1 MSADL
6 SNLTGKE
13 RVFSDT
19 QLIVTKTDPKGIITY
34 ANELFVEVS
43 GFSEGEL
50 IGQPHNMIRHPDMP
64 RCVFKLL
71 WARIS
76 SGKEIYAYVVNRSKN
91 GDHYWV
97 LAHVTPSYG
106 DNREITGFH
115 SSRRAPNRKALEAII
130 PLYKSLRE
138 EEARHSSPKEGLAA
152 SYAKLEKLLEDKGLS
167 YDRFIYGLEL
177 NRAA

>member
-1 MSADL
+1 MSSDA
-6 SNLTGKE
+6 SSLTGRE

-34 ANELFVEVS
+34 ANELFTDVA
-43 GFSEGEL
+43 GYSEAEL
-50 IGQPHNMIRHPDMP
+50 IGKPHNMIRHPDMP

-76 SGKEIYAYVVNRSKN
+76 SGQEIYAYVMNRCKN

-97 LAHVTPSYG
+97 LAHVTPSFG
-106 DNREITGFH
+106 DDRQIAGYH
-115 SSRRAPNRKALEAII
+115 SSRRVPNRKALETII
-130 PLYKSLRE
+130 PLYKSLQA
-138 EEARHSSPKEGLAA
+138 EEAKHSNPKEGLAA
-152 SYAKLEKLLEDKGLS
+152 SYAMLRKTLEDKGLS

-177 NRAA
+177 NKAA